1 MVMDYMTIIGLL
13 SGVITVISFIFYLK
27 DKFRKSY
34 IEFDNNE
41 TFPLF
46 NNKFDKINLEILY
59 RGQEIKNN
67 IYYFKCKI
75 TNHSFQDISKYDLIS
90 PLKIHF
96 KKGKVLECFA
106 ERDDKI
112 DLDFVISDKRNDVT
126 ISWDLFKNERII
138 EFGFI
143 VEFADSKKRIDIYND
158 IDLDYRIKNVN
169 GMIKSGGI
177 YNAKFFYNV
186 LLTFSVII
194 LLGFIY
200 QHIKYPIF
208 NKDAT
213 NIQMI
218 EQKYMNVVDSS
229 EVVLTF
235 GLSPY
240 QVEKFKCTPDNVG
253 NEYILVAN
261 DMKSSKLAYWG
272 HIIMLLLGPIAMIFA
287 IWYFAKKIHS
297 IKQ

>member
-1 MVMDYMTIIGLL
+1 
-13 SGVITVISFIFYLK
+13 
-27 DKFRKSY
+27 
-34 IEFDNNE
+34 
-41 TFPLF
+41 
-46 NNKFDKINLEILY
+46 
-59 RGQEIKNN
+59 
-67 IYYFKCKI
+67 
-75 TNHSFQDISKYDLIS
+75 
-90 PLKIHF
+90 
-96 KKGKVLECFA
+96 
-106 ERDDKI
+106 
-112 DLDFVISDKRNDVT
+112 
-126 ISWDLFKNERII
+126 
-138 EFGFI
+138 
-143 VEFADSKKRIDIYND
+143 
-158 IDLDYRIKNVN
+158 
-169 GMIKSGGI
+169 MIKSGGR